1 MLRAMPPAQVKVKGK
16 AEPIQT
22 YYVEPAAAI
31 PQASLASTPGPSA

>member
-1 MLRAMPPAQVKVKGK
+1 MLRAMPPTQVKGKGK

-31 PQASLASTPGPSA
+31 PQASLASTAGRSA